1 MTKKIDKNPE
11 KTIEF
16 DPDKCSA
23 LLEEL
28 IKAFQTHK
36 PTAGEIIVAYGNLGY
51 TLGAAIEG
59 YENKGPDLKELEKR
73 YLANSCT
80 VGEALMFQG
89 IITTS
94 WFQSHKEE
102 TIKES
107 QD

>member
-16 DPDKCSA
+16 DPDKCSS
-23 LLEEL
+23 LLEDL
-28 IKAFQTHK
+28 IKIFQTHK

-59 YENKGPDLKELEKR
+59 CADKGPNIEELEKKH
-73 YLANSCT
+73 LANKCT
-80 VGEALMFQG
+80 LGEAMMLQG
-89 IITTS
+89 ILTTS
-94 WFQSHKEE
+94 WFQNHKEE
-102 TIKES
+102 TIKEN